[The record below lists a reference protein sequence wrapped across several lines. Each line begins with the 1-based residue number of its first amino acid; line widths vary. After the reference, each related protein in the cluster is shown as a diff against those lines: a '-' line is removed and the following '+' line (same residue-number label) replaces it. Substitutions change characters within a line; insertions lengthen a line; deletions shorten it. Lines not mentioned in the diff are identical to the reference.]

1 MSATGSAGVL
11 TFESPWVVN
20 QAASA
25 LRICACSALS
35 VFPTIRP
42 TSRRLHHKGIRQGAD
57 TGSPNRGL
65 GQTADAAGAL
75 LCRSALGSGEG
86 VARMVKIIS
95 PGTQR
100 PMGAGQID

>member
-65 GQTADAAGAL
+65 GQTADAAGAP
-75 LCRSALGSGEG
+75 
-86 VARMVKIIS
+86 
-95 PGTQR
+95 PGR
-100 PMGAGQID
+100 RGLGAGGGGARRGKNNSAGAAPPRGRAEHH